1 MSSGPYA
8 TLNLSLSVGDDPGCV
23 LENRRRLAASFGASP
38 EDFVFARQVHGAAV
52 RVVGV
57 ADRGSGASCLDDAV
71 ADADALVTTSP
82 GVVLAIL
89 TADCVP
95 IVLHDPVAAVLACV
109 HAGWRGTVAGVTTAA
124 LAAMQAFGSRPSD
137 VIAGIGP
144 AIAAARYQV
153 GADVHQAV
161 TQAFGPAAAAFI
173 RPDANPDARPDVD
186 PDAHPDA
193 RPDVD
198 PDAAPESPN
207 RWLLDLWAANHHA
220 LVEAGVPA
228 PQIHTTT
235 LPTGPTPHHHH
246 PRRPRLLLQRPLGP
260 PLRPPRPRRPPPRS
274 RPETNGCDT
283 LMTLLG
289 TVPHSCVRGSAF
301 RYAGFG
307 IDAERGVLSCRYELD
322 GREFTERVTLPAGP
336 RWHTEAARAAARLVF
351 LLAGVSYY
359 KTAAPPVVDFGETAL
374 TDAEHAF
381 LREFYLQGLG
391 EFAYR
396 NALDLTSLRFEARR
410 ASPVGTH
417 PLGSPLGQR
426 RALVPFGGGIDS
438 IVTVERVRRRADAAL
453 FVVSG
458 PADRFDAIEQPAAVT
473 GLPVVRAEREI
484 DPQLLRS
491 AELGFLN
498 GHVPVTG
505 ILSAIAVLAAVLED
519 RDAVVMSNE
528 WSASVPTLEYQG
540 RPVNHQF
547 SKSEQFEAAF
557 RDVLANCPA
566 PLPSYFSWLRDR
578 TELWVGQE
586 FAALEPY
593 HGSFRS
599 CNKAFYTERAR
610 RLDHWCGQCD
620 KCCFIDLIL
629 APFLPAEALRR
640 IFAVTGEPLEDP
652 GLAARF
658 RSLLGAGAKPF
669 ECVGEVTE
677 CRAAVLLAARRDDR
691 VGAGLLHELAAE
703 VAAWPDAPSEAD
715 AAAMLQPVGR
725 NFIPARYQ

>member
-1 MSSGPYA
+1 
-8 TLNLSLSVGDDPGCV
+8 
-23 LENRRRLAASFGASP
+23 
-38 EDFVFARQVHGAAV
+38 
-52 RVVGV
+52 
-57 ADRGSGASCLDDAV
+57 
-71 ADADALVTTSP
+71 
-82 GVVLAIL
+82 
-89 TADCVP
+89 
-95 IVLHDPVAAVLACV
+95 
-109 HAGWRGTVAGVTTAA
+109 
-124 LAAMQAFGSRPSD
+124 
-137 VIAGIGP
+137 
-144 AIAAARYQV
+144 
-153 GADVHQAV
+153 
-161 TQAFGPAAAAFI
+161 
-173 RPDANPDARPDVD
+173 
-186 PDAHPDA
+186 
-193 RPDVD
+193 
-198 PDAAPESPN
+198 
-207 RWLLDLWAANHHA
+207 
-220 LVEAGVPA
+220 
-228 PQIHTTT
+228 
-235 LPTGPTPHHHH
+235 
-246 PRRPRLLLQRPLGP
+246 
-260 PLRPPRPRRPPPRS
+260 
-274 RPETNGCDT
+274 
-283 LMTLLG
+283 MTLLG
-289 TVPHSCVRGSAF
+289 TVSHSCVRGSAF

-396 NALDLTSLRFEARR
+396 HALDLSSLRFEARR
-410 ASPVGTH
+410 ASPAGTH
-417 PLGSPLGQR
+417 PPLGSPLGQR
-426 RALVPFGGGIDS
+426 RVLVPFGGGIDS

-453 FVVSG
+453 FVVSR

-498 GHVPVTG
+498 GHIPVTG
-505 ILSAIAVLAAVLED
+505 ILSAIAVLAAVLKD

-652 GLAARF
+652 GLAAKF

-715 AAAMLQPVGR
+715 AAAMLRPVGR
-725 NFIPARYQ
+725 NFIPAGYR